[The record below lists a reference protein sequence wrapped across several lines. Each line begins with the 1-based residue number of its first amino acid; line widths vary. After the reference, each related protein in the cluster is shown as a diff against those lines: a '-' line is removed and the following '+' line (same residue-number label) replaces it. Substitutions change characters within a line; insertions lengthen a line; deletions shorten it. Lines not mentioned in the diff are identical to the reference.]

1 MTMIETIKQEVERRR
16 ITRLCHFTPSR
27 NLVHILTGITGILAT
42 KKLQKDER
50 SVFTSTDLERFDR
63 HEEYICCSI
72 EYPNAWYFD
81 KAKSKDELFKDW
93 VILFI
98 NPKYLWLPGTRF
110 CPRNAA
116 SGHGRNVAE
125 GEQAFL
131 SMFAESVP
139 GAYNRNFTRS
149 NTHLACCPTDNQ
161 AEVLIPDQ
169 IGTADILAIAV
180 PTENQAKNEVVRLSI
195 LGVPTDTFNFVIA
208 PTLFDK
214 QSLSDAIRSGK
225 RPIETAW
232 ILRNEI

>member
-1 MTMIETIKQEVERRR
+1 MIEQIKQEVERRG

-50 SVFTSTDLERFDR
+50 SVFTPTDLERFDR
-63 HEEYICCSI
+63 HEAYICCSI

-81 KAKSKDELFKDW
+81 IAKSKDELFKDW

-98 NPKYLWLPGTRF
+98 NPKYLWLSGTRF

-116 SGHGRNVAE
+116 WGHGRSVAE
-125 GEQAFL
+125 GKEAFL
-131 SMFAESVP
+131 SMFAQSVS
-139 GAYNRNFTRS
+139 GAGNRTFPRS
-149 NTHLACCPTDNQ
+149 NTHLVCCPTDNQ

-180 PTENQAKNEVVRLSI
+180 PTETQAKNEAVRLSI
-195 LGVPTDTFNFVIA
+195 LGVPGDRFNFVIA

-214 QSLSDAIRSGK
+214 QMLSNSIRSGK
-225 RPIETAW
+225 RPIERHW
-232 ILRNEI
+232 IVRNEI